1 MKEITLKE
9 WSAYLPYG
17 LKLWYEDNKDIYP
30 LVVSNNTVS
39 IRGGFNINDVKS
51 YNLKPIL
58 YDLSWLTREIT
69 HEGETFVPLLNL
81 VDPNKSDW
89 DKMECLEFQ
98 AVPNIPQ
105 SQKWFK
111 VKHLE
116 LGEVI
121 QINPFNLEV
130 LPHKVFQK
138 LIEWKFNVFNLPN
151 ELIVR
156 VSEDFNPYK

>member
-58 YDLSWLTREIT
+58 YDLSWLTREI
-69 HEGETFVPLLNL
+69 EFGGEKFIPNHDPLFKYFI
-81 VDPNKSDW
+81 PY
-89 DKMECLEFQ
+89 ELEEFK
-98 AVPNIPQ
+98 NSIPYSLSFEQ
-105 SQKWFK
+105 Y
-111 VKHLE
+111 E
-116 LGEVI
+116 
-121 QINPFNLEV
+121 
-130 LPHKVFQK
+130 K
-138 LIEWKFNVFNLPN
+138 LLEWKFNVFSLPD

>member
-30 LVVSNNTVS
+30 LLVSNNTVS

-58 YDLSWLTREIT
+58 YDLSWLKRNEFREEILIYFKSLGIDAEIVIYDSGNDIENDFT
-69 HEGETFVPLLNL
+69 LLVNYRLMGETFTDAL
-81 VDPNKSDW
+81 
-89 DKMECLEFQ
+89 
-98 AVPNIPQ
+98 
-105 SQKWFK
+105 
-111 VKHLE
+111 
-116 LGEVI
+116 
-121 QINPFNLEV
+121 INRGSTEETPRRF
-130 LPHKVFQK
+130 F
-138 LIEWKFNVFNLPN
+138 EWLCKNHFNVFNLPD

-156 VSEDFNPYK
+156 VTEDFNPYK

>member
-58 YDLSWLTREIT
+58 YDLSWLTRDEFREEILIYFKSLGIDVEIVIYDSGNDVENDFT
-69 HEGETFVPLLNL
+69 LLVNYRLMGETFTDALI
-81 VDPNKSDW
+81 NKGST
-89 DKMECLEFQ
+89 EETPRRF
-98 AVPNIPQ
+98 
-105 SQKWFK
+105 F
-111 VKHLE
+111 
-116 LGEVI
+116 
-121 QINPFNLEV
+121 
-130 LPHKVFQK
+130 
-138 LIEWKFNVFNLPN
+138 EWLCKNHFNVFNLPD

>member
-69 HEGETFVPLLNL
+69 HEGETFVPIEKFEIGDDDSGIEYDHGNIRLIK
-81 VDPNKSDW
+81 D
-89 DKMECLEFQ
+89 LESISKYNSYHDIQFL
-98 AVPNIPQ
+98 P
-105 SQKWFK
+105 F
-111 VKHLE
+111 
-116 LGEVI
+116 EVV
-121 QINPFNLEV
+121 QR
-130 LPHKVFQK
+130 
-138 LIEWKFNVFNLPN
+138 LIEWKFNIFFLPD